1 MGVRLLKI
9 AAVYLLVG
17 VSMGLYMG
25 ITHRFTL
32 HPVHAHINLLG
43 WASLALAGLIYVQ
56 FPEAAKTRL
65 AQIHFWMHN
74 MSLPVLMVA
83 LAFLLSGN
91 EAFAPVVGIM
101 SIVTAL
107 GLAIFVINI
116 CVNVPSTRRPVAID
130 RMSPAGVPA
139 K

>member
-1 MGVRLLKI
+1 MGFRLLKI

-25 ITHRFTL
+25 ITHQFAL
-32 HPVHAHINLLG
+32 HAHINLLG

-56 FPEAAKTRL
+56 FPQAAKTRL

-74 MSLPVLMVA
+74 VSLPVLMVA

-91 EAFAPVVGIM
+91 EAFAPVVGIA
-101 SIVTAL
+101 SIATAT

-116 CVNVPSTRRPVAID
+116 CVNVPSAKQPVALS
-130 RMSPAGVPA
+130 RASPTGALA